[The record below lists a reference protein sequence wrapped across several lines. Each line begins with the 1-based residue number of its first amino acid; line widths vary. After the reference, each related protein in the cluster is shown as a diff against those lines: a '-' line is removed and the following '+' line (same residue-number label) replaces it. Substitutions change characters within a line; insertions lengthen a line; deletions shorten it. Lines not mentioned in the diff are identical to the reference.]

1 APGPSIS
8 PTTSRGSRPARSTAA
23 SSATATGPPDRSTT
37 GPTRSNVGL
46 ADRVPHVSR
55 RYQVLAALI
64 LAIAACSSDPQSSA
78 VTGIGSASAQTKGA
92 ITVFAAASLTEA
104 FGAAGTAL
112 HAAQPRVEVTFDFA
126 ASGTLVA
133 QLEQGAPADVV
144 ATADRTT
151 MQ

>member
-1 APGPSIS
+1 M
-8 PTTSRGSRPARSTAA
+8 
-23 SSATATGPPDRSTT
+23 
-37 GPTRSNVGL
+37 
-46 ADRVPHVSR
+46 SR
-55 RYQVLAALI
+55 RYQVLAALS

-144 ATADRTT
+144 AEYPIAIVKATT
-151 MQ
+151 HRAAAQAFIDSVVSGSGRNALEQYGFLGAS